1 MDDNQR
7 IFIEQV
13 KNFIEQKIAVR
24 KDCLYIFQPFSIGDF
39 FYVGGLS
46 QAVQKRKNKSATV
59 LVVKERM
66 KNLHVTYKNFAQILY
81 LNNETMT
88 AVQNYFYL
96 SGNYE
101 ADNYIYG
108 HFKPK
113 AGGSWIVSDETIHL
127 IDRYKKDV
135 FNIPLNTPFVPPV
148 VERISAEDE
157 QELEK
162 RYALDRDRTI
172 IISPYVHSS
181 KQLPL
186 TFWENLVVH
195 LKQRGCVVYTNTD
208 GFSEQPVAGTE
219 AITTN
224 FPQLYFVAGK
234 IKCFVGSRNGVFD
247 FLGMTKTKLVNINT
261 FLDWLWDVSAL
272 YPKSNNRTLYNAID
286 YISPVTEYFRKSGV
300 TATISLAHEK
310 IRSSDIVYD
319 YDTLLREIL
328 NSI

>member
-39 FYVGGLS
+39 FYAGGLS

-113 AGGSWIVSDETIHL
+113 AGGGWIFSDETIHL

-172 IISPYVHSS
+172 IILPYVHST
-181 KQLPL
+181 KQLPIS
-186 TFWENLVVH
+186 FWENLAVH
-195 LKQRGCVVYTNTD
+195 LKQRGYVVYTNTD
-208 GFSEQPVAGTE
+208 GFSEKPVAGTE
-219 AITTN
+219 SITTTL
-224 FPQLYFVAGK
+224 PQLYFVSSK

-247 FLGMTKTKLVNINT
+247 FLGMTNTKLLNICP
-261 FLDWLWDVSAL
+261 FPDWLYDVSL
-272 YPKSNNRTLYNAID
+272 FFPQSNNHTFYNAID
-286 YISPVTEYFRKSGV
+286 YLRPVAEYFSKSQV
-300 TATISLAHEK
+300 AATISLAHK
-310 IRSSDIVYD
+310 NIKTADIFFD